1 MDGRIN
7 DMQAHVI
14 MKQFVMHIENRAF
27 PEQKSSVLIQSEMRR
42 RGQGGS
48 DFTVSGSLTM

>member
-48 DFTVSGSLTM
+48 DFTVSGALTM